1 MQTGGMTTAEF
12 GAFVAS
18 AAHPVGAFLGRR
30 LESAQLADHPVT
42 DVTFADAV
50 AFCAWAA
57 GELDRP
63 VRLPSG
69 DEWEAA
75 ARGAD
80 GRLRAGAGDGQR
92 RGGNVQRPGGADRP
106 GARDGGAGLAGDAD
120 ARAIGAKCA
129 PVAGGK
135 AVGS

>member
-1 MQTGGMTTAEF
+1 MPAPSLSPQSERPPLDTCVQVPSGVYRLGDGGERMVTVDELLIGRWPVTTAEF

-57 GELDRP
+57 R
-63 VRLPSG
+63 RARPSG
-69 DEWEAA
+69 SAA
-75 ARGAD
+75 
-80 GRLRAGAGDGQR
+80 QR
-92 RGGNVQRPGGADRP
+92 RRMGGGGAR
-106 GARDGGAGLAGDAD
+106 R
-120 ARAIGAKCA
+120 
-129 PVAGGK
+129 
-135 AVGS
+135 